1 MKRLIRLGLLFTIF
15 LLTLSCA
22 WSFEIQ
28 WSGEPGFFI
37 GQELLYNRATK
48 EGHEEGLF
56 VFGQGKEI
64 INGIEYYDCLFVTAT
79 SNIHFYFSLNS
90 ENQKVILKKLDT
102 GEGEINIE
110 PFASFLVYPLKNG
123 GSWNEKGVE
132 IIGTNLEV
140 PDLGVLPT
148 LTVKNVKAETTVS
161 LSFVTVPAG
170 TFEALLVE
178 SRYVGDV
185 MNIPM
190 TLIQRTWLSQNNIFL
205 KMTFELK
212 FFSKTISIFDME
224 FVAFPATAINLKQ
237 KSLLW
242 AFLKK

>member
-1 MKRLIRLGLLFTIF
+1 MRKLIKLGLLFTIF
-15 LLTLSCA
+15 LLTINCA

-28 WSGEPGFFI
+28 WPGEQGFFI
-37 GQELLYNRATK
+37 REELLYNRATK

-90 ENQKVILKKLDT
+90 ENQKVLLKKLDT

-110 PFASFLVYPLKNG
+110 PFTSFLEYPLIESKR
-123 GSWNEKGVE
+123 WDEKGIE
-132 IIGTNLEV
+132 IIGKNLEV
-140 PDLGVLPT
+140 PDLGLLPV
-148 LTVKNVKAETTVS
+148 LTVRNVKAETTAS
-161 LSFVTVPAG
+161 LSSITVPAG

-178 SRYVGDV
+178 SRYVGDI
-185 MNIPM
+185 MNVPM
-190 TLIQRTWLSQNNIFL
+190 ILIQRTWLDRRNIFL
-205 KMTFELK
+205 KMIFELK

-224 FVAFPATAINLKQ
+224 FISFPATEVNLKQ